1 MSAQPQEPF
10 KRVSVE
16 EAKKL
21 VDAGMPVIDV
31 RELNEYQAGHV
42 PGAKLVP
49 LNAFLRSPKQHLPP
63 SGPVLF
69 ICAVGQR
76 SAVASEM
83 AAAAG
88 ASEVINIEGGTNGWM
103 EKGYPTER

>member
-1 MSAQPQEPF
+1 MGVAPEEPF
-10 KRVSVE
+10 KRIDVE
-16 EAKKL
+16 EGKRL
-21 VDAGMPVIDV
+21 IDAGTPIIDV

-49 LNAFLRSPKQHLPP
+49 LNSFLRSPKQHLPG
-63 SGPVLF
+63 SGAVIF

-83 AAAAG
+83 AVAAG
-88 ASEVINIEGGTNGWM
+88 AKDVYNLEGGTNRWI
-103 EKGYPTER
+103 EKGYPVDR

>member
-10 KRVSVE
+10 KRISVE
-16 EAKKL
+16 EAKQL
-21 VDAGMPVIDV
+21 VDAGTPVIDV
-31 RELNEYQAGHV
+31 REPNEYQAGHI

-49 LNAFLRSPKQHLPP
+49 LNSFLRSPKQHLPE
-63 SGPVLF
+63 SGTVLF
-69 ICAVGQR
+69 VCAVGQR

-88 ASEVINIEGGTNGWM
+88 AADVRNIEGGTNGWVT
-103 EKGYPTER
+103 KGYPTER

>member
-1 MSAQPQEPF
+1 MSVEPSEPF
-10 KRVSVE
+10 QRLSVD
-16 EAKKL
+16 EAKKQ
-21 VDAGMPVIDV
+21 VDAGVPVIDV
-31 RELNEYQAGHV
+31 REPHEYQAGHV

-49 LNAFLRSPKQHLPP
+49 LNSFLRSPKQHLPP

-76 SAVASEM
+76 SAVAAEM

-88 ASEVINIEGGTNGWM
+88 AKDVRNIEGGTNAWIARGF
-103 EKGYPTER
+103 PTER